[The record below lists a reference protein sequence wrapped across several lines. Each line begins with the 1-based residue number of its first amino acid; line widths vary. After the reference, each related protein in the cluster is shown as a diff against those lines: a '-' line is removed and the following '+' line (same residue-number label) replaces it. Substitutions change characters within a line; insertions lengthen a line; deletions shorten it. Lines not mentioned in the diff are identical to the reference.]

1 MLERT
6 SVVINDK
13 EIEVR
18 IEVGMPAAGRKI
30 LGKAAAHT
38 LINGLPKIVDQAI
51 MYQNIDQQALQ
62 HQVTLKLDQTY
73 IRNQLEQQHLVAF
86 VANNAILPRKSGVS
100 DEPMKGAI
108 QFTSPQ
114 AFETTFNLPSGRQS
128 QGCLFLK
135 A

>member
-38 LINGLPKIVDQAI
+38 LINGLPKIVVEPSCIKILIDKHF
-51 MYQNIDQQALQ
+51 NI
-62 HQVTLKLDQTY
+62 K
-73 IRNQLEQQHLVAF
+73 
-86 VANNAILPRKSGVS
+86 
-100 DEPMKGAI
+100 
-108 QFTSPQ
+108 
-114 AFETTFNLPSGRQS
+114 
-128 QGCLFLK
+128 
-135 A
+135 

>member
-1 MLERT
+1 MIKKLKCALKLVCQQR
-6 SVVINDK
+6 
-13 EIEVR
+13 
-18 IEVGMPAAGRKI
+18 GRKI

-86 VANNAILPRKSGVS
+86 VANNAILPRKAVY
-100 DEPMKGAI
+100 PM
-108 QFTSPQ
+108 
-114 AFETTFNLPSGRQS
+114 S
-128 QGCLFLK
+128 Q
-135 A
+135 

>member
-18 IEVGMPAAGRKI
+18 IEVGMPPEDVRFLEKS
-30 LGKAAAHT
+30 AHT

-86 VANNAILPRKSGVS
+86 VANNAILPRKAVY
-100 DEPMKGAI
+100 PM
-108 QFTSPQ
+108 
-114 AFETTFNLPSGRQS
+114 S
-128 QGCLFLK
+128 Q
-135 A
+135 

>member
-38 LINGLPKIVDQAI
+38 LINGLPKIVSS
-51 MYQNIDQQALQ
+51 
-62 HQVTLKLDQTY
+62 H
-73 IRNQLEQQHLVAF
+73 H
-86 VANNAILPRKSGVS
+86 VS
-100 DEPMKGAI
+100 KY
-108 QFTSPQ
+108 
-114 AFETTFNLPSGRQS
+114 
-128 QGCLFLK
+128 
-135 A
+135 

>member
-38 LINGLPKIVDQAI
+38 LINGLPKIVSSHHVSK
-51 MYQNIDQQALQ
+51 YRSTSTSTSSN
-62 HQVTLKLDQTY
+62 LK
-73 IRNQLEQQHLVAF
+73 IRPNVY
-86 VANNAILPRKSGVS
+86 
-100 DEPMKGAI
+100 
-108 QFTSPQ
+108 
-114 AFETTFNLPSGRQS
+114 
-128 QGCLFLK
+128 
-135 A
+135 

>member
-86 VANNAILPRKSGVS
+86 VANNAILPRKAVY
-100 DEPMKGAI
+100 PM
-108 QFTSPQ
+108 
-114 AFETTFNLPSGRQS
+114 S
-128 QGCLFLK
+128 Q
-135 A
+135 